1 MLYTKSKYNKYV
13 SNPYSTPHVQYIQ
26 NSNNFSEFGDF
37 NRLGP
42 NPELHD
48 QGYWG
53 RKTAHSIADDQK
65 WPEISSSMK
74 NRLGPSTHEIT
85 DKAEMFHQQKIA
97 TTPELK
103 VNKSE
108 LFNNILLGNWDSLS
122 TDEKIS
128 LMYRQMEMYQSA
140 TNNYMMIA
148 LALLFIIVLKLY
160 SKN

>member
-1 MLYTKSKYNKYV
+1 MLYHKTKYTT
-13 SNPYSTPHVQYIQ
+13 NPYKTPYSQYVQ
-26 NSNNFSEFGDF
+26 NNVNFSEFGDF

-42 NPELHD
+42 NPELPD
-48 QGYWG
+48 QGFSQG
-53 RKTAHSIADDQK
+53 RKAAHSIQDNQA
-65 WPEISSSMK
+65 WPEISNSMK
-74 NRLGPSTHEIT
+74 NKVGTIADEVK
-85 DKAEMFHQQKIA
+85 DKADAFYQHKIA
-97 TTPELK
+97 TMPEFK

-108 LFNNILLGNWDSLS
+108 LYNNILLGNWDSLS

-128 LMYRQMEMYQSA
+128 LMYRQMEIYQST